1 MRTRQLFVSAFSFA
15 AICLWSQRA
24 FAAWENLPA
33 MTPRVAIHEREL
45 EIDAGQTW
53 TSRVEVPKFSDDERP
68 VLTLRAR
75 VQTQSAGGGCN
86 CVMQVLLDGAPLGG
100 TPLRPRL
107 LNKPLNFDPP
117 RTQYH
122 FHWFDPAR
130 QGWDII
136 FGRDYASNWAGTGRD
151 FEFVFDLTG
160 LVNSG
165 EATSL
170 SFRHLIPSLP
180 AALKLNRAPL
190 VLDCVTLGVMKMA
203 DVDRLRSEAQKGAA
217 IREAP
222 VEAKLPVDAK
232 PGDRAYEIV
241 WSGRKESPAAQIGFE
256 NLTGWKVQ
264 VLGDAKVSLAA
275 SAEHQ
280 LWRKQVAKLSYTGGG
295 RNAVTVLRPPEPV
308 VVREKFDA
316 ANLWLYGAFDR
327 YKDRHPRFVAL
338 LEDAGGREFELDLG
352 PLNSCYWNLLHG
364 VLDAKSIARA
374 RFPMK
379 FTALTMEHD
388 NAPAERSVY
397 LESLAFYQQNR
408 KPFTRLDR
416 SKRSV
421 FPTSDDGMLP
431 TPPKDVKVSARA
443 TDGGAEF
450 VSDAQGGALCF
461 RVRLAEGFL
470 HGVTAQWKGG
480 LAFRPLDGGGM
491 SFDFSEGE
499 RPAVPN
505 AAKVVS
511 SELKGGK
518 LSARWRM
525 QQGTNAVEWTASY
538 SLRGRSLIVDV
549 TCAGGA
555 AAGVVF
561 GQVAGLPNPRGIEV
575 PYLMMGRKPGPWIA
589 CAGGL
594 FVSVLPDWYHSDFS
608 SVNATVTPPTRD
620 RIGLFKGTVYTPLTN
635 GRRNDLRERVLVTV
649 SPEFA
654 NTLPNARNPASPNR
668 ERLAPYAFFMGR
680 AWTQNLYTTLKRHG
694 IDHLIASDFAG
705 VLCGDYAEGFADR
718 WRPHPKFT
726 ISQVQD
732 FRRAI
737 KSLGFLFSFY
747 IDATDYWPGNEW
759 FDENKVSLTP
769 EGDFR
774 DAWFGNFAAKPNA
787 MPLLVKLTGQKVRQH
802 YPADCVYLDVHS
814 NRDLTA
820 MDYEAG
826 VEGAG
831 MARPQVVA
839 NGDCILEARKW
850 YGSTVSEGICRW
862 LYAGTCD
869 MDYATLVASK
879 PAPDLPPLVDFDLLK
894 IHPFEH
900 GMMMGYAP
908 SAFFGQKIRT
918 GLHTDGGRG
927 AAPLDFY
934 RYVSASLAYG
944 HMLILGYGY
953 VPPLSRFIHYY
964 AMMQGVQ
971 REYLTDTVAGIHYH
985 NGVEFVPT
993 SRALEEDSQKL
1004 GRVRVG
1010 YSRGLV
1016 VHVNYNTDKP
1026 WMIEYGGRSYEL
1038 PPFGWLAIK
1047 PGEILAYS
1055 ALAGGK
1061 RVDFVK
1067 CPDYIYLNAGDAR
1080 ASEGP
1085 LEVEGAVWL
1094 KRGGNAWRLIP
1105 CGYLGFWRTFSPP
1118 NLPKNCTDSQLANI
1132 PADRGCKHIV
1142 LDTQALLSKPAAK
1155 IRITARNEIGE
1166 VASASAE
1173 PLTDGRLKLKTD
1185 ASLVDYLLR

>member
-1 MRTRQLFVSAFSFA
+1 MKNSRLFAVAFLLA
-15 AICLWSQRA
+15 AIGFQSPLA
-24 FAAWENLPA
+24 IAAWESLSLMPA
-33 MTPRVAIHEREL
+33 RVVVHESEL
-45 EIDAGQTW
+45 EVDAGQTW
-53 TSRVEVPKFSDDERP
+53 TRRIEALKFGDDERP
-68 VLTLRAR
+68 VLALRAR
-75 VQTQSAGGGCN
+75 TQTRSAGGGCN
-86 CVMQVLLDGAPLGG
+86 CVMQVLLDGVPLGG
-100 TPLRPRL
+100 TLLRSRL
-107 LNKPLNFDPP
+107 LNKPVHFDPP

-122 FHWFDPAR
+122 FQWFDPVR
-130 QGWDII
+130 QGWQTI

-165 EATSL
+165 ESMTL

-180 AALKLNRAPL
+180 GVMKLDRVPL
-190 VLDCVTLGVMKMA
+190 VLDRVTLGVMKAA
-203 DVDRLRSEAQKGAA
+203 DVERLRRDAQKGAA

-222 VEAKLPVDAK
+222 VEPKLAANAK
-232 PGDRAYEIV
+232 PGDRAYEII
-241 WSGRKESPAAQIGFE
+241 WSGRKESPPAQVGFE
-256 NLTGWKVQ
+256 DLHGWKVN
-264 VLGDAKVSLAA
+264 VLGDAKVALAA
-275 SAEHQ
+275 SVEHL
-280 LWRKQVAKLSYTGGG
+280 LWRNQVAKLSYAGGG
-295 RNAVTVLRPPEPV
+295 RNSVIVLRPSKPV
-308 VVREKFDA
+308 VIPEKFDA

-327 YKDRHPRFVAL
+327 YKDRHPRFVTL

-364 VLDAKSIARA
+364 VFDTKSLARA

-379 FTALTMEHD
+379 FVALTMEHD

-397 LESLAFYQQNR
+397 LESLTFYQQNR
-408 KPFTRLDR
+408 KPFAKLDQ

-431 TPPKDVKVSARA
+431 TPPKNVKVRVK
-443 TDGGAEF
+443 TLDDGAEF
-450 VSDAQGGALCF
+450 LSEGQGGALRFC
-461 RVRLAEGFL
+461 VRLAEGFL
-470 HGVTAQWKGG
+470 NGVTAQWENGPV
-480 LAFRPLDGGGM
+480 FRPLDGGGM
-491 SFDFSEGE
+491 SLDFGEGE
-499 RPAVPN
+499 RMPAPGE
-505 AAKVVS
+505 AKLVS
-511 SELKGGK
+511 SQLKGGK
-518 LSARWRM
+518 LTARWRM
-525 QQGTNAVEWTASY
+525 QCGTNCVEWAASY

-555 AAGVVF
+555 AAGVTL
-561 GQVAGLPNPRGIEV
+561 GHVAGLPNPRGIEV

-608 SVNATVTPPTRD
+608 SVNATVTPPASD

-654 NTLPNARNPASPNR
+654 DTLPNARNRVSPNR

-680 AWTQNLYTTLKRHG
+680 AWTQNLYATLKRHG
-694 IDHLIASDFAG
+694 IDRLIACDFAG
-705 VLCGDYAEGFADR
+705 VLCDDYSEGFADR

-726 ISQVQD
+726 IPQVQE

-737 KSLGFLFSFY
+737 KSLGYLFGFY
-747 IDATDYWPGNEW
+747 IDSTDYWPGNEW

-774 DAWFGNFAAKPNA
+774 DAWYGNFAAKPNA
-787 MPLLVKLTGQKVRQH
+787 MPLLVKMTGQKVRQH
-802 YPADCVYLDVHS
+802 YPADCVYLDVHT
-814 NRDLTA
+814 NRDLLA
-820 MDYEAG
+820 LDYEAG

-831 MARPQVVA
+831 MARPQVIA

-850 YGSTVSEGICRW
+850 YGSTVSEGISRW

-869 MDYATLVASK
+869 MDYATLVGSK

-908 SAFFGQKIRT
+908 SAFFGQNVRT

-964 AMMQGVQ
+964 AIMQGVQ
-971 REYLTDTVAGIHYH
+971 REYLADTVTAIHYH
-985 NGVEFVPT
+985 NGVGFMPT
-993 SRALEEDSQKL
+993 SRALAEDSQKL
-1004 GRVRVG
+1004 GRVRVR

-1016 VHVNYNTDKP
+1016 VHVNYNADKP
-1026 WMIEYGGRSYEL
+1026 WKIECDGRSYEL

-1055 ALAGGK
+1055 ALVDGK

-1067 CPDYIYLNAGDAR
+1067 CPDYIYLNAGEGR

-1094 KRGGNAWRLIP
+1094 KREGNTWRLIP
-1105 CGYLGFWRTFSPP
+1105 CGYLGFWKNFSPA
-1118 NLPKNCTDSQLANI
+1118 NLPAKCTDSQLANT
-1132 PADRGCKHIV
+1132 PGDRGCKHIV
-1142 LDTQALLSKPAAK
+1142 LDTRMLLGKPAANV
-1155 IRITARNEIGE
+1155 RVTARDEAGQATA
-1166 VASASAE
+1166 ASGE
-1173 PLTDGRLKLKTD
+1173 PLSDQRLKFPATS
-1185 ASLVDYLLR
+1185 AVDYVLH